1 MRLFEHARAYTG
13 TAFRHQGRDA
23 ATGIDCIGLVAIALR
38 DAGYPY
44 SEATAADY
52 SRDPHEGL
60 LEARLEALFGPPL
73 PLSEMQADD
82 IAVIRYGRQ
91 LRHVGIVG
99 EWLYDGVPHL
109 TLIHA
114 DSRIAKGSVEAGKVV
129 EHRIDE
135 GWMGRKRPHI
145 GAVYR
150 PRVG

>member
-1 MRLFEHARAYTG
+1 MTLFEYARAYTG
-13 TAFRHQGRDA
+13 VLFLHQGRDPA
-23 ATGIDCIGLVAIALR
+23 VGIDCIGLVALALR

-44 SEATAADY
+44 SEATSADY
-52 SRDPHEGL
+52 SRDPHDGL

-73 PLSEMQADD
+73 PLSEMRPDD

-114 DSRIAKGSVEAGKVV
+114 DSRMGRGVEMGRVV

-135 GWMGRKRPHI
+135 GWLGRRRPSI
-145 GAVYR
+145 VSVFR
-150 PRVG
+150 PVLA